1 MLHDPTMVTTSNT
14 TILEL
19 ADRLHRMADQ
29 QAECARYIR
38 SLRSDD
44 AAPARTSP
52 AGVPPTNGSLPPER
66 GMPTTVA
73 PPTTVT
79 AAPTPAGLPAAAP
92 PAPPAPPPAPPA
104 PVQPAAPVAAAPPA
118 PPAPVQPAAP
128 VAAAPPATAPIP
140 VVATS
145 PVGAD
150 TSPIPERQ
158 PVDPQVTP
166 GPDQVNGEVVAVPV
180 VRHVAPISS
189 TPTAHPGRPGRGG
202 RGKVRKDTERDYDYF
217 AELQHTLDTVRQT
230 SVAAVAA
237 DDVAAAGRSA

>member
-92 PAPPAPPPAPPA
+92 PAPPAP
-104 PVQPAAPVAAAPPA
+104 PPA